1 MEVYLLPYTLYISVL
16 EQGNGFIPVMRLQP
30 KTDDVLKLIGAA
42 NTILPRIAIMRVMSR
57 VNDFGEIERKIE
69 KIFLNPCIWQYFEER
84 RSFLGIIEL
93 NYNPQL
99 HVVCM
104 LKEE

>member
-1 MEVYLLPYTLYISVL
+1 MPYTLYISVL
-16 EQGNGFIPVMRLQP
+16 EQGNGFVPIMRLQP

-42 NTILPRIAIMRVMSR
+42 NTILSHIAITRVKSI
-57 VNDFGEIERKIE
+57 VNDFGDIERKIE
-69 KIFLNPCIWQYFEER
+69 KIFLGPCIWQYFDDK

-93 NYNPQL
+93 NYNPQI